1 MAMIQDLYSLISI
14 LNLFLAGAVIFLE
27 RRNAAVTWAWL
38 LVLFFLPG
46 LGFILYLILGQ
57 NLSKRKLYRVQED
70 KRQIVDTLVQFQKN
84 QFRSGQIEYNDSS
97 AAYYQDMIY
106 MNLASSHALFTQDN
120 KVDIFTDGND
130 KYQSLLQDVR
140 DAKDHIHL
148 MYFIVRN
155 DELGRKLVNELARK
169 ADEGV
174 EIRFLY
180 DAIGSSGLPR
190 NFFQSLR
197 EAGGEVAAFFP
208 SRIPYLNLRV
218 NYRNH
223 RKLAIIDGTRGY
235 IGGLNI
241 GTEYLGLNRRF
252 GYWRDTH
259 LKLQGSAVMQLQAQF
274 LLDWTLTLAGEFPV
288 EARYFPAEVSEGQV
302 GLQIVSSGPDN
313 EWEQIKNAFIKM
325 ILAAKETVYIQTPY
339 FIPDDSLLTALEMA
353 SLSGVD
359 VKIMLPSKPDHKL
372 VYWASYSNLREVLN
386 CGAACYLYEK
396 GFLHAKTIVVDGRIA
411 TVGTANMD
419 NRSFKLNFEINA
431 FIYDTTTASR
441 LHELFLED
449 LHYSTELTKE
459 MYNNRPLVNR
469 FKESCARL
477 LSPIL

>member
-1 MAMIQDLYSLISI
+1 MQMIQDLYSLISV
-14 LNLFLAGAVIFLE
+14 LNIFLAGAVIFLE

-46 LGFILYLILGQ
+46 IGFILYLVFGQ
-57 NLSKRKLYRVQED
+57 NLSKRKLYRVQDD
-70 KRQIVDTLVQFQKN
+70 KRRIADTLVEFQKQ
-84 QFRSGQIEYNDSS
+84 QFRSGEIKYNDPS

-106 MNLASSHALFTQDN
+106 MNLTSSNALYTQDN

-130 KYQSLLQDVR
+130 KYQALLQDIR
-140 DAKDHIHL
+140 EAKDHIHL

-155 DELGRKLVNELARK
+155 DELGRKLVHELSRK
-169 ADEGV
+169 AKEGV
-174 EIRFLY
+174 KVRFLY
-180 DAIGSSGLPR
+180 DAIGSSRLPR
-190 NFFQSLR
+190 SFFQSLK

-223 RKLAIIDGTRGY
+223 RKLAIIDGARGY

-259 LKLQGSAVMQLQAQF
+259 LKLQGSAVLQIQAQF
-274 LLDWTLTLAGEFPV
+274 LLDWTLTLAGDFPV
-288 EARYFPAEVSEGQV
+288 EARYFPAKVSHGRA
-302 GLQIVSSGPDN
+302 GLQIVASGPDN

-339 FIPDDSLLTALEMA
+339 FIPDDSLLTALQMA
-353 SLSGVD
+353 ALSGVD
-359 VKIMLPSKPDHKL
+359 VKIMLPDKPDHKI
-372 VYWASYSNLREVLN
+372 VYWASYSNLRELLN
-386 CGAACYLYEK
+386 CGGTCYLYEK
-396 GFLHAKTIVVDGRIA
+396 GFLHAKTIVVDGRVA
-411 TVGTANMD
+411 SVGTANMD

-431 FIYDTTTASR
+431 FIYDTQTATR
-441 LHELFLED
+441 LYDIFLED
-449 LHYSTELTKE
+449 LKYSTQLTRE
-459 MYNNRPLVNR
+459 MYNKRPLFNR